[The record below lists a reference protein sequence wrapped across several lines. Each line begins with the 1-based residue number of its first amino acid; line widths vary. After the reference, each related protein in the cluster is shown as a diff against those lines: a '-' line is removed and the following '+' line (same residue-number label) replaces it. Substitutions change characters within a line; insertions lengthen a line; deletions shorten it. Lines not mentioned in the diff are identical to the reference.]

1 MDFTYFCYVANI
13 MFLSKKSVLTFL
25 MDRQNPCPQRT
36 IMTAALILYESY
48 ASHDLLY
55 ILNDQL
61 FTVCEFSLYLEETVQ
76 VAQYNCNGPS
86 PFSLQ

>member
-1 MDFTYFCYVANI
+1 MDFTFYVANI

-25 MDRQNPCPQRT
+25 MDRQNPCPQPL
-36 IMTAALILYESY
+36 MTTALILFESY
-48 ASHDLLY
+48 ASHYYSIFLDS
-55 ILNDQL
+55 NDQ

-86 PFSLQ
+86 HFSLQ